1 MYQYTWDAETG
12 GLLLTTEISKFSKE
26 PRPVYYKELDIL
38 GFDRYW
44 NYPKDDSAPL
54 MWAEANNYIYK
65 GKNVARLKGGAMCT
79 APEIVLLEEPEENE
93 KLLDFVNIEVMVQK
107 NIQLLETLVQESVQN
122 TYNTYRQYKD
132 KVDLFYVAFS
142 GGKDSV
148 VTLDIVQ
155 RALPHDDF
163 FVIFGDTKMEF
174 PDTYDVVDQAEKIC
188 EARQIRFYRS
198 SSWYDPEYTWN
209 TIGPPAQKM
218 RWCCSVHK
226 TAPQILLLR
235 KLTSNPHFKGMA
247 MMGVRADES
256 VTRSRYDELSFGTKH
271 QGQYDFYPIL
281 NWNSAELFLY
291 IYQEGLLLNE
301 TYKYGNSRAGC
312 LVCPMEA
319 TKNSWF
325 KEQTYSGDVT
335 DRHTTSFYNHI
346 ILNKTYAAELPAE
359 KKREFMDIGVWKSR
373 HNGSKLVAPRDIYHE
388 SKQGNDLVIHLDTVA
403 VDWQQWLKTVGQ
415 LSYLSENEVA
425 VFCNEKRYIL
435 QYAAEGEGLTVI
447 VRDIGTT
454 QQDIYF
460 ASWIKT
466 VLKKSA
472 YCILCQVCEANCPHG
487 FIHMDSGRLEID
499 DKCIKCK
506 KCYKVN
512 GSCLVAASQRLPGEA
527 NKMNGSVDQYK
538 NMGIRYQWVQE
549 YLEKKDAFWEDNQLG
564 SMMLT
569 ALKAFLKH
577 SGVSEKNKITA
588 FGELISQL
596 GCEDASAWAL
606 MLCNLVYTPQFNWW
620 VMNIDCDRT
629 YTQEELSEMLRE
641 LLTDNSR
648 KNAISGFKNIFSTN
662 PVLSEKIGFGMV
674 HVKEKGKNTFLVDA
688 YRTTWSDPD
697 AKVIL
702 YSLYKFAEACGDYY
716 QFTLETLLDDSIER
730 DGVSPTRIFG
740 LDRETMVRILNG
752 LTVNYPEYISA
763 TFTLD
768 LDTIT
773 LRPTGA
779 ELTSKD
785 VLKLF

>member
-1 MYQYTWDAETG
+1 MYQYVWDPETG

-65 GKNVARLKGGAMCT
+65 GKTVARLKGGAMYT
-79 APEIVLLEEPEENE
+79 APEKILLEEPEENG
-93 KLLDFVNIEVMVQK
+93 KLLDFVNIERMVHK
-107 NIQLLETLVQESVQN
+107 NSQLLETLVQESVQK
-122 TYNTYRQYKD
+122 TYNTYRLYKD

-155 RALPHDDF
+155 RALPHDAF

-174 PDTYDVVDQAEKIC
+174 SDTYNVADQMEKIC
-188 EARQIRFYRS
+188 KAHQIRFYRS
-198 SSWYDPEYTWN
+198 SSWCDPEYTWN

-235 KLTSNPHFKGMA
+235 KLTNNPHFKGMA

-256 VTRSRYDELSFGTKH
+256 VTRSHYDELSFGTKH

-281 NWNSAELFLY
+281 NWGSAELFLY

-319 TKNSWF
+319 AKNTWF

-335 DRHTTSFYNHI
+335 DCHTTSFFNSI
-346 ILNKTYAAELPAE
+346 ILNRTYAAELSDE

-373 HNGSKLVAPRDIYHE
+373 HNGSKLASSRDIYHE
-388 SKQGNDLVIHLDTVA
+388 SKQGNNLVIHLDTVA
-403 VDWQQWLKTVGQ
+403 VDWKQWLKTVGH
-415 LSYLSENEVA
+415 LSYLSENEIA

-435 QYAAEGEGLTVI
+435 QYIEKGESLTVI
-447 VRDIGTT
+447 VRDIGIT
-454 QQDIYF
+454 QQDINF

-466 VLKKSA
+466 ILKKSA

-487 FIHMDSGRLEID
+487 FIHMENGQVEID
-499 DKCIKCK
+499 DQCVKCK

-512 GSCLVAASQRLPGEA
+512 GSCLVAASQRLPKEA

-538 NMGIRYQWVQE
+538 NMGIRYQWVRE

-569 ALKAFLKH
+569 ALKTFLKH
-577 SGVSEKNKITA
+577 SDISERNKITS
-588 FGELISQL
+588 FGELVSQL
-596 GCEDASAWAL
+596 ECETTAWAL

-620 VMNIDCDRT
+620 AMNIEFDRI
-629 YTQEELSEMLRE
+629 YSQEELSEMLDE
-641 LLTDNSR
+641 LLTNNSR

-662 PVLSEKIGFGMV
+662 PVLSKKIGFGIA
-674 HVKEKGKNTFLVDA
+674 HIEEKGKNSFLVDA

-702 YSLYKFAEACGDYY
+702 YSLYKFAEACGGYY
-716 QFTLETLLDDSIER
+716 QFTLETLMDDSIER

-740 LDRETMVRILNG
+740 LDKATMVRILNG
-752 LTVNYPEYISA
+752 LTVNYPEFISA
-763 TFTLD
+763 SFTLD

-773 LRPTGA
+773 LRPTGS